1 MSTKFQAKK
10 RKAVS
15 RQKNLQKE
23 DEIVEI
29 KEIPLKKSTR
39 KNQKIAENSTSE
51 ATSPNKKNI
60 KKQNKKKNN
69 TNLIEIMDVDTPEDD
84 ITPTK
89 KINSPT
95 IKLKKSFYKKKAK
108 GKSPKVN
115 GKKNNKKIA
124 SITLDESE
132 NENENQNQIKVGSE
146 PKSRHTN
153 GKSSTKITDIKNINK
168 IKENALVREKKNKKN
183 GKRNIKRMAKKED
196 IVQCE
201 LSSESENEKIKEIK
215 YKPNKIKFINRTDE
229 KGKYSSDI
237 FNSGYF
243 SSRKVSKR
251 RKQNKENEGSKPRS
265 SVKISLRD
273 DSIKSKMSNLLGKK
287 RKHENTN
294 QNSLSPKKKP
304 RKSETN
310 TQNQKRNPPN
320 QNNAGKQKSRTPL
333 KSNEKKD
340 NKNKIDLN
348 SSQMDIDAEENSQK
362 TYSTPEL
369 AVLNQL
375 ISEYG
380 FEKVLNSFCK
390 SNFDEKNKLDS
401 CLQGLKNSCSNEKLP
416 FLLIKMLYSYF
427 DSRLEEKNNVSDKKR
442 STSAIRATN
451 LKNLVDNSTKEKPN
465 SSCQNEEKEKIDNN
479 IVKDQCEKGNPNE
492 INEGEMQETQE
503 KNKNSVEEKNKN
515 KGTKNN
521 TKGEEKKSGKKMM
534 SIGSHYNKAED
545 GNVYKFQ
552 VAGLDGKG
560 NAVFKCYDDKCN
572 GMGIYNIETKKF
584 SITKKHNIL
593 HAEHDYILN
602 NDKDSDNVFKDLIEM
617 GKSDAQVF
625 KENGERT
632 VKMY

>member
-15 RQKNLQKE
+15 KQKNLQND

-29 KEIPLKKSTR
+29 KEIPLKKSTG
-39 KNQKIAENSTSE
+39 KKQKIAENSTSE
-51 ATSPNKKNI
+51 TTSPNKKNI
-60 KKQNKKKNN
+60 KKQNKKKYNS
-69 TNLIEIMDVDTPEDD
+69 NLIEIMDVDTPEDD
-84 ITPTK
+84 IT
-89 KINSPT
+89 PT

-108 GKSPKVN
+108 GKSPKN
-115 GKKNNKKIA
+115 NEKNNKKKIA

-132 NENENQNQIKVGSE
+132 NEDENQNQIKVGSE
-146 PKSRHTN
+146 PKIRHTN
-153 GKSSTKITDIKNINK
+153 RKSSTEITDRKNINK

-183 GKRNIKRMAKKED
+183 GKRNIKRMAKKEN

-201 LSSESENEKIKEIK
+201 LSSDSENEKIKEII
-215 YKPNKIKFINRTDE
+215 YKPNKMKFINKTDE
-229 KGKYSSDI
+229 KGKYSSDV

-251 RKQNKENEGSKPRS
+251 RKQNKENEESKPRS

-273 DSIKSKMSNLLGKK
+273 DSIKSNMSNLLGKK
-287 RKHENTN
+287 RKHENIN
-294 QNSLSPKKKP
+294 QNSLSPNKKP
-304 RKSETN
+304 RKSEIN
-310 TQNQKRNPPN
+310 MQNQKHNPPT

-333 KSNEKKD
+333 KNNEKKN
-340 NKNKIDLN
+340 NKNKKDLN
-348 SSQMDIDAEENSQK
+348 NPKMDIDVEENLQN
-362 TYSTPEL
+362 TYATPEL

-390 SNFDEKNKLDS
+390 SNFDDKNKLDS

-427 DSRLEEKNNVSDKKR
+427 DSKLEEKNNVSDKKR

-451 LKNLVDNSTKEKPN
+451 LKNLVDNSSKEKPD

-521 TKGEEKKSGKKMM
+521 AKGEEKKSGKKMM

-545 GNVYKFQ
+545 GNIYKFQ

-584 SITKKHNIL
+584 SITKKHNLL

-602 NDKDSDNVFKDLIEM
+602 NDKDSDNVFKDLIDM
-617 GKSDAQVF
+617 GKTDAQVF